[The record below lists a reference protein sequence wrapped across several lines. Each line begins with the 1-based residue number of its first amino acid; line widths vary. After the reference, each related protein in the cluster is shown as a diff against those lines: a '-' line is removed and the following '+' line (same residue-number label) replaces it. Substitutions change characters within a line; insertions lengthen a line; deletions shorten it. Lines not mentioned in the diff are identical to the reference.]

1 MSDTIYCPY
10 TDQDIERSLT
20 SKEHIFPLS
29 LGGSDNFCLPVSRDF
44 NSHAG
49 SKIDGALAN
58 DFMVAFRRRHF
69 DSRGH
74 SNRAPSV
81 RSKHSTMGEGKR
93 PVQVEFQGEN
103 GLRIFD
109 PIEKRIL
116 DPEEIE
122 GQTFTSS
129 FQLLRFSRIKF
140 ASKVALSAGY
150 LLFGDWF
157 RNNVNHAEV
166 RALMNYNGNS
176 EEQDFSA
183 FKLRVM
189 DEFHPSEE
197 KDLAQVAVEKY
208 FCQMVVGS
216 CVYFVPGPFNIGVIV
231 GVLGQFVALLNIEAN
246 TDNFPFDH
254 PVADQNDLG
263 HAVVIENGIVQRMS
277 YRAFAR
283 RAHDVISR
291 ES

>member
-10 TDQDIERSLT
+10 TDQDVERSLT
-20 SKEHIFPLS
+20 NEEHIFSLS

-58 DFMVAFRRRHF
+58 DFLVAFRRRHF
-69 DSRGH
+69 DARGH
-74 SNRAPSV
+74 SKRAPSV
-81 RSKHSTMGEGKR
+81 RSKRSTMGEGER

-109 PIEKRIL
+109 PIENRIL
-116 DPEEIE
+116 DPEETA

-129 FQLLRFSRIKF
+129 FHLQRFSRIKF

-166 RALMNYNGNS
+166 RALMNYDGNP

-183 FKLRVM
+183 FKLKVM
-189 DEFHPSEE
+189 EEFFPPEK
-197 KDLAQVAVEKY
+197 KDLQQVAVEK
-208 FCQMVVGS
+208 FICGMVGGS
-216 CVYFVPGPFNIGVIV
+216 CVYFVPGPVNIGVTV
-231 GVLGQFVALLNIEAN
+231 GVLGQFVASLNIEAN
-246 TDNFPFDH
+246 TDDFPFDH

-263 HAVVIENGIVQRMS
+263 HAVVIENRVVQRMS
-277 YRAFAR
+277 YRALAY
-283 RAHDVISR
+283 RAHGVLNR